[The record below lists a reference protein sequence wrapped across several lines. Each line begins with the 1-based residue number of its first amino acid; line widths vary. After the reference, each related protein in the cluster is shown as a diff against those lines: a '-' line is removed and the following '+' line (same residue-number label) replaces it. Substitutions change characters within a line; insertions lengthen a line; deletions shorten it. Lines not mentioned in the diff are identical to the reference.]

1 MRRLFLLC
9 VALAAAL
16 AQAQDYTREAR
27 WAAEVKPSLVVGD
40 AVTLRLASGREF
52 LGIWTEAPAGQPAVL
67 LVHGVGVHPDHGVIG
82 MLRVLLAEAG
92 FPTLSIQMPVQA
104 AAAKVDDYYPQVFPE
119 AGERIAAGVA
129 WLRARGASRAVLLS
143 HSMGSWMS
151 NVYFENTPQPPF
163 AAWVCLG
170 LTGGFGGLGNVRVPI
185 LDVYGEADL
194 PNVLRAD
201 WRRRQAIAP
210 IDGSRQ
216 ARIAGADHHYLGREK
231 ELVAEIVAFLRG
243 LR

>member
-1 MRRLFLLC
+1 MRPLVALC
-9 VALAAAL
+9 VAFAAAS
-16 AQAQDYTREAR
+16 AQAQDYVREAR

-52 LGIWTEAPAGQPAVL
+52 LGLWAEAPFSQPAVL

-82 MLRVLLAEAG
+82 ILRVLLAEAG
-92 FPTLSIQMPVQA
+92 FATLSIQMPVQA
-104 AAAKVDDYYPQVFPE
+104 AAAKLEDYYPGVFPE
-119 AGERIAAGVA
+119 AGERIASGAA
-129 WLRARGASRAVLLS
+129 WLKARGAARVVLLS

-151 NVYFENTPQPPF
+151 NVYFENTAQPPF
-163 AAWVCLG
+163 AAWVCMG
-170 LTGGFGGLGNVRVPI
+170 LTGGYGGLGNLRVPI
-185 LDVYGEADL
+185 FDVYGEADL

-201 WRRRQAIAP
+201 WRRRHAIAT

-231 ELVAEIVAFLRG
+231 ELAAEVGAFLRG